1 MSTELSSR
9 ASHLPLRMAMI
20 GGGPTSWIGGMHRR
34 AAQFDAQWQ
43 VVAGVFSS
51 KADRSRDAAA
61 LMGLDATRGY
71 ANVATMLASEAARE
85 DCIDA
90 VAIMSPND
98 THYPHCVAALDAGLD
113 VICDKPVST
122 TAAEARDLAARAQ
135 AKNRVLCVTHGYS
148 AYPMTRYAKQLVA
161 DGAIGPVRFLQVEY
175 IQSGLAKPIEQ
186 GNMTDSQRWKFDAS
200 RSGLALVFSA
210 IGCHAQH
217 LACNVSG
224 QQIASVS
231 ADVGALM
238 PGRTVVD
245 TVLANLRFDSGARGQ
260 YTITQ
265 AAAGGEND
273 IRLRIYGE
281 RGLIDW
287 SQRESAYLHL
297 NIEGETARTFG
308 RGDVNLPPEIA
319 KLSRTPRGH
328 PEGLLEAFANVYRE
342 AADAVIARRNDQVI
356 ATSNL
361 PTINDAVHTMDF
373 IEACIT
379 SHARN
384 GEWTKLTH

>member
-1 MSTELSSR
+1 MSTELPSR
-9 ASHLPLRMAMI
+9 NTHQPLRLAMI

-34 AAQFDAQWQ
+34 AAQFDGQWQ

-51 KADRSRDAAA
+51 NPDRSRDAAA
-61 LMGLDATRGY
+61 AFGLDPARGY
-71 ANVATMLASEAARE
+71 ADVASMLASEKAR
-85 DCIDA
+85 DDGVDA

-98 THYPHCVAALDAGLD
+98 THYPYCVAVLDADLD

-122 TAAEARDLAARAQ
+122 TATEARDLAVRAQ
-135 AKNRVLCVTHGYS
+135 ARNRVLCVTHGYS

-161 DGAIGPVRFLQVEY
+161 DGAIGPVRFVQVEY

-224 QQIASVS
+224 LPIAAVS

-238 PGRTVVD
+238 PGRTVID
-245 TVLANLRFDSGARGQ
+245 TVLANLRFASGARGQ

-287 SQRESAYLHL
+287 SQREAAYLHL
-297 NIEGETARTFG
+297 NIEGESARMIG
-308 RGDVNLPPEIA
+308 RGDINLPPEIA

-328 PEGLLEAFANVYRE
+328 PEGLLEAFANIYRE
-342 AADAVIARRNDQVI
+342 AAEAIVARRNDLVI
-356 ATSNL
+356 ANANY
-361 PTINDAVHTMDF
+361 PTINDAVHSMAF
-373 IEACIT
+373 IEACVA
-379 SHARN
+379 SNSNN
-384 GEWTKLTH
+384 GAWTPLT

>member
-1 MSTELSSR
+1 MNAPLHTPHR
-9 ASHLPLRMAMI
+9 PLRLAII

-34 AAQFDAQWQ
+34 AAQFDGMWH

-61 LMGLDATRGY
+61 GLGLDPSRGY
-71 ANVATMLASEAARE
+71 ADVASLLAAEKARE
-85 DCIDA
+85 DGIEA
-90 VAIMSPND
+90 VAIMTPND
-98 THYPHCVAALDAGLD
+98 THYPYCVAALDAGLD

-135 AKNRVLCVTHGYS
+135 AKNRVLCVTHAYS
-148 AYPMTRYAKQLVA
+148 AYPMTRFAKQLVN
-161 DGAIGPVRFLQVEY
+161 DGAIGPVRFVQVEY

-186 GNMTDSQRWKFDAS
+186 GAMTDSQRWKFNAD

-217 LACNVSG
+217 LACTVSG
-224 QQIASVS
+224 LQIAVVS

-245 TVLANLRFDSGARGQ
+245 TILANLRFAGGARGQ

-273 IRLRIYGE
+273 IRLRVYGE

-287 SQRESAYLHL
+287 SHREAAYLHL

-328 PEGLLEAFANVYRE
+328 PEGLLEAFANIYRE
-342 AADAVIARRNDQVI
+342 AAEAIIARRNDQVV
-356 ATSNL
+356 ATVQF

-373 IEACIT
+373 IEACIA
-379 SHARN
+379 SQAN
-384 GEWTKLTH
+384 SGVWTNL

>member
-1 MSTELSSR
+1 MSNPNPAR
-9 ASHLPLRMAMI
+9 PLRLAI
-20 GGGPTSWIGGMHRR
+20 VGGGPTSWIGGMHRR
-34 AAQFDAQWQ
+34 AAQFDGLWQ

-51 KADRSRDAAA
+51 TAERSRHAAIDI
-61 LMGLDATRGY
+61 GLDPARGY
-71 ANVATMLASEAARE
+71 ADVASMLAAEKLRG
-85 DCIDA
+85 DGIDA

-98 THYPHCVAALDAGLD
+98 THYPYSVAALDAGLD

-122 TAAEARDLAARAQ
+122 TATEARDLAARAEAQ
-135 AKNRVLCVTHGYS
+135 NRVLCVAHAYS
-148 AYPMTRYAKQLVA
+148 AYPMTRYMKKLIAE
-161 DGAIGPVRFLQVEY
+161 GAIGPVRMVQVEY

-224 QQIASVS
+224 LQIAAVS

-238 PGRTVVD
+238 PGRTVID
-245 TVLANLRFDSGARGQ
+245 TVLATLRFDSGARGQ

-287 SQRESAYLHL
+287 SHRESGYLHL
-297 NIEGETARTFG
+297 NIEGETARTIG
-308 RGDVNLPPEIA
+308 RGDINLPADIA
-319 KLSRTPRGH
+319 RLSRTPRGH

-342 AADAVIARRNDQVI
+342 TAEAIVARRNDQVI
-356 ATSNL
+356 AVTSF
-361 PTINDAVHTMDF
+361 PTITDAVHTMDF
-373 IEACIT
+373 IEACIA
-379 SHARN
+379 SDAHN
-384 GEWTKLTH
+384 GEWTKLAN

>member
-1 MSTELSSR
+1 MSTPTR
-9 ASHLPLRMAMI
+9 PLRLAII

-34 AAQFDAQWQ
+34 AAQFDGCWQ

-61 LMGLDATRGY
+61 ALGLDAARGY
-71 ANVATMLASEAARE
+71 ADMASMIAAEAQR
-85 DCIDA
+85 DDGIDA

-98 THYPHCVAALDAGLD
+98 THYPYAAAALDAGLD
-113 VICDKPVST
+113 VIGDKPVST
-122 TAAEARDLAARAQ
+122 TAAEARDLAARAR
-135 AKNRVLCVTHGYS
+135 AKQRVFCVTHGYS
-148 AYPMTRYAKQLVA
+148 AYPMTRYAKQLI
-161 DGAIGPVRFLQVEY
+161 DENAIGPVRFVQVEY

-186 GNMTDSQRWKFDAS
+186 GVMTDSQRWKFDAD

-217 LACNVSG
+217 LACNVTGRS
-224 QQIASVS
+224 IEAVS

-245 TVLANLRFDSGARGQ
+245 TVLANLRFEGGVRGQ

-273 IRLRIYGE
+273 IRLRVYGE
-281 RGLIDW
+281 RGLLDW
-287 SQRESAYLHL
+287 SHRNSAYLHL
-297 NIEGETARTFG
+297 NLEGETARTIG
-308 RGDVNLPPEIA
+308 RGDVNLPPEIVR
-319 KLSRTPRGH
+319 LSRTPRGH

-342 AADAVIARRNDQVI
+342 ASEAIHARNSGTPL
-356 ATSNL
+356 ATVNF
-361 PTINDAVHTMDF
+361 PTIDDGVHSMAF
-373 IEACIT
+373 IEACVA
-379 SHARN
+379 SSAN
-384 GEWTKLTH
+384 GAVWTTVAS

>member
-1 MSTELSSR
+1 MSIDVISGAPGR
-9 ASHLPLRMAMI
+9 PLRLAII

-34 AAQFDAQWQ
+34 AAQFDGMWQ

-51 KADRSRDAAA
+51 KAERSRDAAA
-61 LMGLDATRGY
+61 VIGLDPARGY
-71 ANVATMLASEAARE
+71 ADVASMLAVEAARDDGIE
-85 DCIDA
+85 A
-90 VAIMSPND
+90 VAIMTPND
-98 THYPHCVAALDAGLD
+98 THYAYCVAALDAGLD

-122 TAAEARDLAARAQ
+122 TSAEARALSGRAQ
-135 AKNRVLCVTHGYS
+135 VQNRVLCVTHGYS
-148 AYPMTRYAKQLVA
+148 AYPMTRYAKQLIA
-161 DGAIGPVRFLQVEY
+161 EGAIGPVRFVQVEY

-186 GNMTDSQRWKFDAS
+186 GNMTDSQRWKFDAD

-224 QQIASVS
+224 QKITLVS

-245 TVLANLRFDSGARGQ
+245 TVLANLRFDAGARGQ

-281 RGLIDW
+281 RGMIDW
-287 SQRESAYLHL
+287 SHRESAYLHL

-308 RGDVNLPPEIA
+308 RGDVNLPPDIA

-328 PEGLLEAFANVYRE
+328 PEGLLEAFANIYRE
-342 AADAVIARRNDQVI
+342 AAEAVIARRNDQVV
-356 ATSNL
+356 ASVQY
-361 PTINDAVHTMDF
+361 PTIADAVHTMDF
-373 IEACIT
+373 IEACIASSANNAVWT
-379 SHARN
+379 S
-384 GEWTKLTH
+384 L

>member
-1 MSTELSSR
+1 MSTNLASR
-9 ASHLPLRMAMI
+9 ASQLPLRLAII

-34 AAQFDAQWQ
+34 AAQFDGHWH

-51 KADRSRDAAA
+51 NAERSRDAAA
-61 LMGLDATRGY
+61 AMGLDVARSY
-71 ANVATMLASEAARE
+71 ADVATMLASEAARE
-85 DCIDA
+85 DGIDA
-90 VAIMSPND
+90 VAIMAPND
-98 THYPHCVAALDAGLD
+98 THYPYCVAALDAGLD

-122 TAAEARDLAARAQ
+122 TAAQARDLVVRAQ
-135 AKNRVLCVTHGYS
+135 ANSRVLCVTHGYS

-161 DGAIGPVRFLQVEY
+161 DGAIGPVRFVQVEY

-186 GNMTDSQRWKFDAS
+186 GNMTDSQRWKFDPS

-217 LACNVSG
+217 LACTVSG
-224 QQIASVS
+224 LQIAAVS

-238 PGRTVVD
+238 PGRTVID

-287 SQRESAYLHL
+287 SHRNSAYLHL

-342 AADAVIARRNDQVI
+342 AAEAIVARRNDQVVTN
-356 ATSNL
+356 ANY
-361 PTINDAVHTMDF
+361 PTINDAIHSMQF
-373 IEACIT
+373 IEACIA
-379 SHARN
+379 SHAKD
-384 GEWTKLTH
+384 GAWTRVV

>member
-1 MSTELSSR
+1 MSNTVPSR
-9 ASHLPLRMAMI
+9 PLRLAI
-20 GGGPTSWIGGMHRR
+20 VGGGPTSWIGGMHRR
-34 AAQFDAQWQ
+34 AAQFDGLWQ

-51 KADRSRDAAA
+51 NSDRSRDAAA
-61 LMGLDATRGY
+61 GMGVDPERGY
-71 ANVATMLASEAARE
+71 ADVASMIAAEKLR
-85 DCIDA
+85 DDGIDA

-98 THYPHCVAALDAGLD
+98 THYPYSVAALDEGLD

-135 AKNRVLCVTHGYS
+135 AQNRVLCVTHGYS
-148 AYPMTRYAKQLVA
+148 AYPMTRYMKKLIAE
-161 DGAIGPVRFLQVEY
+161 DAIGAVRMVQLEY

-186 GNMTDSQRWKFDAS
+186 GAMTDSQRWKFDAD

-217 LACNVSG
+217 LACNVVG
-224 QQIASVS
+224 QNISAVS

-245 TVLANLRFDSGARGQ
+245 TILANLRFEGGARGQ
-260 YTITQ
+260 YSITQ

-281 RGLIDW
+281 RGMLDW
-287 SQRESAYLHL
+287 SHRESAYLKL
-297 NIEGETARTFG
+297 NIEGETARTIG
-308 RGDVNLPPEIA
+308 RGDINLPPEIA
-319 KLSRTPRGH
+319 RLSRTPRGH

-342 AADAVIARRNDQVI
+342 TAEAIVARRNDQVVT
-356 ATSNL
+356 ATNF
-361 PTINDAVHTMDF
+361 PTITDAVHTMDF
-373 IEACIT
+373 IEACIA
-379 SHARN
+379 SHTHNA
-384 GEWTKLTH
+384 EWTKLS

>member
-1 MSTELSSR
+1 MSTVTSQATR
-9 ASHLPLRMAMI
+9 PLRLAII
-20 GGGPTSWIGGMHRR
+20 GGGPSSWIGGMHRR
-34 AAQFDAQWQ
+34 AAQFDGLWQ

-51 KADRSRDAAA
+51 KADRSREAAA
-61 LMGLDATRGY
+61 GLGLDPARGY
-71 ANVATMLASEAARE
+71 ADVATLLAAEKAR
-85 DCIDA
+85 DDGIDA
-90 VAIMSPND
+90 VAIMTPND
-98 THYPHCVAALDAGLD
+98 THYPYSVTALDAGLD

-122 TAAEARDLAARAQ
+122 NAAEARDLATRALAQ
-135 AKNRVLCVTHGYS
+135 NRVFCVAHAYS
-148 AYPMTRYAKQLVA
+148 AYPMTRYAKQLIA
-161 DGAIGPVRFLQVEY
+161 DGAIGPVRFVQVEY

-186 GNMTDSQRWKFDAS
+186 GTMTDNQRWKFDAG

-217 LACNVSG
+217 LACNVTG
-224 QQIASVS
+224 QKISAVS

-245 TVLANLRFDSGARGQ
+245 TILANLRFDGGARGQ

-287 SQRESAYLHL
+287 SHREAAYLKL
-297 NIEGETARTFG
+297 NLEGETARTIG
-308 RGDVNLPPEIA
+308 RGDVTLPPDIV

-342 AADAVIARRNDQVI
+342 AAEAIIARRNDQMV
-356 ATSNL
+356 ASVQY
-361 PTINDAVHTMDF
+361 PTINDAVHGMAF
-373 IEACIT
+373 IEACVA
-379 SHARN
+379 SSAN
-384 GEWTKLTH
+384 SAVWTAVAP

>member
-1 MSTELSSR
+1 MQSIQ
-9 ASHLPLRMAMI
+9 PLRLAII

-34 AAQFDAQWQ
+34 AAQFDGMWQ

-61 LMGLDATRGY
+61 SMGLDPVRGY
-71 ANVATMLASEAARE
+71 ADVASMIAAEKLRE
-85 DCIDA
+85 DGIDA

-98 THYPHCVAALDAGLD
+98 THYPYCVAALDAGLD

-122 TAAEARDLAARAQ
+122 TAAEARDLASRAQ

-148 AYPMTRYAKQLVA
+148 AYPMTRYARQLIA
-161 DGAIGPVRFLQVEY
+161 DGAIGPVRMVQVEY

-186 GNMTDSQRWKFDAS
+186 GTMTDSQRWKFDAS

-224 QQIASVS
+224 LNITAVS

-238 PGRTVVD
+238 PDRTVVD
-245 TVLANLRFDSGARGQ
+245 TILANLRFEGGARGQ

-287 SQRESAYLHL
+287 SHRQAGYLQL
-297 NIEGETARTFG
+297 NIEGETARTIG
-308 RGDVNLPPEIA
+308 RGDVGLLPEIVR
-319 KLSRTPRGH
+319 LSRTPRGH
-328 PEGLLEAFANVYRE
+328 PEGLAEAFANVYRE
-342 AADAVIARRNDQVI
+342 AAEAIIARRTDQVV
-356 ATSNL
+356 ATTNYPSI
-361 PTINDAVHTMDF
+361 TDAVHTMDF
-373 IEACIT
+373 IEACLA
-379 SHARN
+379 SHGRN
-384 GEWTKLTH
+384 GEWTYLG

>member
-1 MSTELSSR
+1 MSTELPPR
-9 ASHLPLRMAMI
+9 DPHLPLRLAMI
-20 GGGPTSWIGGMHRR
+20 GGGPASWIGGMHRR
-34 AAQFDAQWQ
+34 AAQLDGQWQ

-51 KADRSRDAAA
+51 TADRSRDAAA
-61 LMGLDATRGY
+61 GLCLDPARGY
-71 ANVATMLASEAARE
+71 ADVASMLASEKARE
-85 DCIDA
+85 DGIDA
-90 VAIMSPND
+90 VAIMTPND
-98 THYPHCVAALDAGLD
+98 THYPYCVAALDAELD
-113 VICDKPVST
+113 VICDKPVGT
-122 TAAEARDLAARAQ
+122 TATETRDLADRAQ
-135 AKNRVLCVTHGYS
+135 SRNRVLCVTHGYS

-161 DGAIGPVRFLQVEY
+161 NGAIGPVRFVQVEY

-224 QQIASVS
+224 LQIAAVS

-238 PGRTVVD
+238 PGRTVID

-287 SQRESAYLHL
+287 SHRNAAYLHL

-328 PEGLLEAFANVYRE
+328 PEGLLEAFANLYRE
-342 AADAVIARRNDQVI
+342 AAEAIVARRSDQVV
-356 ATSNL
+356 ATVQY
-361 PTINDAVHTMDF
+361 PTIIDAVHSMDF
-373 IEACIT
+373 IEACIA
-379 SHARN
+379 SHANR
-384 GEWTKLTH
+384 GVWTNL